1 MMGVEY
7 GVALLLLLLI
17 ICSCYISCVYVRVY
31 RDFTDSSTSA
41 SVRFHATT
49 PVKITSLEF
58 LVSATTSAGGG
69 GGGVGGASTHVS
81 ASVSGINNKV
91 PSTQLLACGDE
102 AGTLHVRII
111 TNQLYTLYN
120 ECRVFTN
127 IFLTHTCMTPIL
139 RHLLCLVHAV

>member
-1 MMGVEY
+1 M
-7 GVALLLLLLI
+7 LI
-17 ICSCYISCVYVRVY
+17 LYVSCVWVY

-58 LVSATTSAGGG
+58 LVSTSTGG
-69 GGGVGGASTHVS
+69 GGGVGGLLGGASTHVS

-111 TNQLYTLYN
+111 TNQLYTFIQ
-120 ECRVFTN
+120 R
-127 IFLTHTCMTPIL
+127 M
-139 RHLLCLVHAV
+139 